1 MYAQLGNIRFEGLK
15 GFSSFDENSGVE
27 YAQHSRINRK
37 PRLESTGDLLD
48 TISFEMYL
56 HSSFS
61 DPETDIEALR
71 SAMVGRQVLPLVLGN
86 GNFAGNFV
94 IASLNKKPLFTDPN
108 GNYIE
113 ITVAV
118 ELLEFHSDDPLLDA
132 QRQAIK
138 DSFATSA
145 RSSNVRSVLPAKMS
159 PGMTV
164 TDSIGDIQTQGVRV
178 NQYTAAAEAKP
189 STFKYYSGQI
199 NKTLDNMEDSVQTVQ
214 DKLSDSQDLLDLA
227 TTLPTAM
234 QEIYTNIQN
243 MKAVFP
249 ITDIESFKILNRQ
262 LQGSILK
269 AKTANVKISNQSVIR
284 RK

>member
-15 GFSSFDENSGVE
+15 GFSSFDETSGVE
-27 YAQHSRINRK
+27 YAQHPRINRK
-37 PRLESTGDLLD
+37 PRLEFTGDMLD
-48 TISFEMYL
+48 AISFEMYL
-56 HSSFS
+56 HSSFT
-61 DPETDIEALR
+61 DPESDIEEL
-71 SAMVGRQVLPLVLGN
+71 STAMTTRQVLPLILGN

-94 IASLNKKPLFTDPN
+94 IASLNKQPSFTDPS

-113 ITVAV
+113 ITVSV
-118 ELLEFHSDDPLLDA
+118 ELLEFYSDDPLLDA

-159 PGMTV
+159 PAMSV
-164 TDSIGDIQTQGVRV
+164 TDSIGDIQTQGVRI
-178 NQYTAAAEAKP
+178 NQYTEDAEAKP
-189 STFKYYSGQI
+189 STFNYYSGQI

-243 MKAVFP
+243 MKAIFP
-249 ITDIESFKILNRQ
+249 ITDIESFKVLNRQ

-269 AKTANVKISNQSVIR
+269 AKTANVKISNQSIIR